1 MSKKFDK
8 DDQKRTKKRIKKIL
22 NLKYVMMI
30 VGVLIF
36 VSVSLYSAY
45 QSLETTDSTMTYLDF
60 WKEVEAGNIDS
71 VRQIKSESYMTVED
85 KNGVTYRVV
94 DPDYE
99 DFRKDM
105 LEHGVKVEVTS
116 STFSKVFVSTMT
128 TLPLEIIIYI
138 FIVNFTFSNI
148 ISSGNMFKIL
158 KPEDV
163 VTFDDIAGMNETKEE
178 VKFAVTQ
185 LKNSKKLAELGARPC
200 KGIILTG
207 PPGTGKTM
215 LAKAIA
221 GESGVPL
228 ISCSGSDF
236 IEMFVGLGAA
246 RVRSLWELAEINAPC
261 VVFID
266 EIDCLGRRRSGG
278 QNSEN
283 NQTLNALLQ
292 KMDGLGESTG
302 IFVIGATNR
311 IDDLDAALLRP
322 GRFDKQLYVGKPRT
336 KKDRDELI
344 ELYLK
349 DKHKEADVTV
359 ESISSYMRGFSGAE
373 IAETLNEAVMV
384 SLMDNREGTISI
396 SDVNKA
402 AMKLIAHGVG
412 VKHSSETDRQISA
425 IHEAGHAVENIIVGN
440 KVAKVSIESYSSGIG
455 GYTMEDTDK
464 KEDISLR
471 LKSDMLNDV
480 RVLLAGMVSEDIKY
494 GEHSN
499 GCSNDLERAS
509 IICYNLINAYGMD
522 SNNLI
527 NREALKNNGVQL
539 FDSEKITVK
548 ANELLLSM
556 RDDVEKSLR
565 EHYDEVIRLADRL
578 LDDEVVLNYD
588 FKNHNDKLTES
599 KNLKDKDDDA

>member
-1 MSKKFDK
+1 MPKKFDK

-22 NLKYVMMI
+22 NLKYVMII

-246 RVRSLWELAEINAPC
+246 RVR
-261 VVFID
+261 
-266 EIDCLGRRRSGG
+266 
-278 QNSEN
+278 
-283 NQTLNALLQ
+283 
-292 KMDGLGESTG
+292 
-302 IFVIGATNR
+302 
-311 IDDLDAALLRP
+311 
-322 GRFDKQLYVGKPRT
+322 
-336 KKDRDELI
+336 
-344 ELYLK
+344 
-349 DKHKEADVTV
+349 
-359 ESISSYMRGFSGAE
+359 
-373 IAETLNEAVMV
+373 
-384 SLMDNREGTISI
+384 
-396 SDVNKA
+396 
-402 AMKLIAHGVG
+402 
-412 VKHSSETDRQISA
+412 
-425 IHEAGHAVENIIVGN
+425 
-440 KVAKVSIESYSSGIG
+440 
-455 GYTMEDTDK
+455 
-464 KEDISLR
+464 
-471 LKSDMLNDV
+471 
-480 RVLLAGMVSEDIKY
+480 
-494 GEHSN
+494 
-499 GCSNDLERAS
+499 
-509 IICYNLINAYGMD
+509 
-522 SNNLI
+522 
-527 NREALKNNGVQL
+527 
-539 FDSEKITVK
+539 
-548 ANELLLSM
+548 
-556 RDDVEKSLR
+556 
-565 EHYDEVIRLADRL
+565 
-578 LDDEVVLNYD
+578 
-588 FKNHNDKLTES
+588 
-599 KNLKDKDDDA
+599 

>member
-1 MSKKFDK
+1 MPKKFDK
-8 DDQKRTKKRIKKIL
+8 DDQKRTKKKIKKIL
-22 NLKYVMMI
+22 NLKYVMII

-45 QSLETTDSTMTYLDF
+45 QSLETTDSTMTYVDF

-116 STFSKVFVSTMT
+116 S
-128 TLPLEIIIYI
+128 IIVYI

-163 VTFDDIAGMNETKEE
+163 VTFNDIAGMNETKEE

-207 PPGTGKTM
+207 PPGTGK
-215 LAKAIA
+215 K
-221 GESGVPL
+221 
-228 ISCSGSDF
+228 
-236 IEMFVGLGAA
+236 MFVGLGAA

-359 ESISSYMRGFSGAE
+359 ENISSYMRGFSGAE

-384 SLMDNREGTISI
+384 SLMENREGTISI

-522 SNNLI
+522 SDNLI
-527 NREALKNNGVQL
+527 NREALKSNGVQL

-588 FKNHNDKLTES
+588 FKSHDKLTES
-599 KNLKDKDDDA
+599 KDLKDKDDNT